1 MPRPEPAR
9 RLLAA
14 ARARRNAQGDGNAEA
29 SAVSVAS
36 VTATWAPT
44 VDFPGDSLAT
54 LSYGLDF
61 MHWTDWSDQSF
72 DWLAD
77 EDIVDS

>member
-1 MPRPEPAR
+1 M
-9 RLLAA
+9 AA
-14 ARARRNAQGDGNAEA
+14 ARARRNAQGDDNAGA
-29 SAVSVAS
+29 SAGSITS
-36 VTATWAPT
+36 MTATWAPT

-72 DWLAD
+72 DSLVA
-77 EDIVDS
+77 EDTVEF